1 MMARQQ
7 PVAITVQPWF
17 RDHCFNGK
25 VILPAVETME
35 IMAAAVKESG
45 TDALLSGMYDAGFSK
60 FLEIPAGATELSAL
74 VEYDEED
81 EGEIG
86 VKLLSRTC
94 YKKITRLKE
103 HARIKFSTRP
113 QNRGETVPIDQL
125 FPTQPTGSVAAKH
138 IYEELVPFGPCYHTL
153 TGHLHLSNLA
163 AWGILQAP
171 NFLQG
176 QEEMAK
182 NLGSPFPLDGAM
194 HAACVLG
201 QTISDFVP
209 FPVGFAERIIHR
221 PTKAGAQ
228 YSTTVVLVSQ
238 DSGELVFDL
247 SIFDAAGKPC
257 ETVKG
262 LKMRDVSGGQIKPPE
277 WIKRYRFL
285 VSG

>member
-1 MMARQQ
+1 MMVHQK
-7 PVAITVQPWF
+7 PVTIAVQPWF

-35 IMAAAVKESG
+35 IMAGAVKEIEAD
-45 TDALLSGMYDAGFSK
+45 TLLRGMYDARFSK
-60 FLEIPAGATELSAL
+60 FLEIPEGVTELSAL
-74 VEYDEED
+74 VEYDERD

-94 YKKITRLKE
+94 YKKITRIKE
-103 HARIKFSTRP
+103 HARIKFSNRL
-113 QNRGETVPIDQL
+113 QNSGETVPIDQPL
-125 FPTQPTGSVAAKH
+125 STKPTGSVEAKR

-171 NFLQG
+171 NFPLG

-201 QTISDFVP
+201 QTITDFVP
-209 FPVGFAERIIHR
+209 FPVGFARRIIHN
-221 PTKAGAQ
+221 PTKAGEQ
-228 YSTTVVLVSQ
+228 YSTTVVLVNQNS
-238 DSGELVFDL
+238 DELVFDL
-247 SIFDAAGKPC
+247 SIFDASGKPC

-262 LKMRDVSGGQIKPPE
+262 LQMRDVSGGQINPPD
-277 WIKRYRFL
+277 WIKRDRIL

>member
-1 MMARQQ
+1 MVHQQ
-7 PVAITVQPWF
+7 PVTITVQPWF

-45 TDALLSGMYDAGFSK
+45 TDAFLRGMYDAKFSK
-60 FLEIPAGATELSAL
+60 FLEIPEGATELSAL
-74 VEYDEED
+74 VEYDEGD

-86 VKLLSRTC
+86 VKLLSRAC
-94 YKKITRLKE
+94 CKKVTRIKE
-103 HARIKFSTRP
+103 HARITFSNRP
-113 QNRGETVPIDQL
+113 QKSDKTMPINQL
-125 FPTQPTGSVAAKH
+125 LSTQPTGSVAAKR
-138 IYEELVPFGPCYHTL
+138 IYEELVPFGPSYHTL

-163 AWGILQAP
+163 AWGTLQAP
-171 NFLQG
+171 NLPQG
-176 QEEMAK
+176 RDMVKE
-182 NLGSPFPLDGAM
+182 LGSPFPLDGAM
-194 HAACVLG
+194 HAACVFG
-201 QTISDFVP
+201 QTITDFVP

-221 PTKAGAQ
+221 PTRAGAQ

-238 DSGELVFDL
+238 DSDELVFDL

-262 LKMRDVSGGQIKPPE
+262 LQMRDVSGGQIKPQD
-277 WIKRYRFL
+277 WIKRDRIL